1 MSIIINSIVTF
12 VLHWA
17 ERFCYW
23 AARQRGPWNQTAC
36 LGVYPPWWQ
45 SGAASSTSEIINSER
60 ILSGAGNF
68 WESFFL
74 YCTTHRL
81 HRWVKNGSFYFRAH
95 KIETVPNSSGWD
107 CYISGVFQTLCNQ
120 CGIHLSKCGLL
131 RSNIIYHDKQNNTC
145 MIECTD
151 CTRYNNKERM
161 SNIFIVIYSSTLDQY
176 NSLDINV
183 WIIN

>member
-1 MSIIINSIVTF
+1 MSRT
-12 VLHWA
+12 VLLLGSKT
-17 ERFCYW
+17 ERSMEPDSMSGGVSSVMAIGGGIFNIWNHKQWKDFIRSWEFLGELFFC
-23 AARQRGPWNQTAC
+23 TAPRT
-36 LGVYPPWWQ
+36 V
-45 SGAASSTSEIINSER
+45 
-60 ILSGAGNF
+60 
-68 WESFFL
+68 
-74 YCTTHRL
+74 CTGEYLRL

-151 CTRYNNKERM
+151 CKRYNNKERM